1 MLAQQRAAV
10 VYAYGF
16 PTSLRGEG
24 PIAVKFGSTT
34 QQAGETVAAAA
45 ARRIGDQ
52 VGTANAEQPMVLL
65 ALAVPDLMIER
76 LVHSHLK
83 GRGRWL
89 ADAPGKEW
97 FSFPSAAA
105 LADFLDQLREA
116 TLQGDF
122 SQFGSV
128 TELLAMAGTEPAW
141 EALTEAEGLLYF
153 PPGRTD
159 VQIPAYFSA
168 PFMEALAAL
177 YPCFRGW
184 LIDSLRTAGKC
195 ERTHLQVS
203 LDTDG
208 RWNGVLLWKERGG
221 GEAKLCCW
229 WVAPW
234 ARSSGVGSRLMAKA
248 MHMWERLGL
257 QRIHATARDRAIVT
271 ALQRHGFLK
280 EGFGRGEYGAGEHHC
295 ARLMPQGVLT
305 RAELEGL
312 VFPPDAVTQERPAS
326 TAGWDRLA
334 YPATLAE
341 TAAAAA
347 LVPIRPPY
355 LHRLLQNRRAC
366 YFGSPRLQVQPG
378 MRAYL
383 YGTSPL
389 SSVVGEARIG
399 RVERGEALQLFRTNS
414 HLGVLTQQEFQGFYA
429 QAEQAVQL
437 TQLVDL
443 TLYEAPLPLADL
455 VQAHALAAHPQG
467 MQTLKP
473 AQVVALHTVKK
484 AT

>member
-1 MLAQQRAAV
+1 MLTQQRAAV
-10 VYAYGF
+10 VYAYAF
-16 PTSLRGEG
+16 PSSLQGEG

-34 QQAGETVAAAA
+34 QRAGETVGAAA
-45 ARRIGDQ
+45 ARRIGEQ
-52 VGTANAEQPMVLL
+52 VGTANPEQPKVLL
-65 ALAVPDLMIER
+65 SLAVPDLLIER

-83 GRGRWL
+83 GQGRWL

-97 FSFPSAAA
+97 FSFPSERD
-105 LADFLDQLREA
+105 LVVFLDQLREA
-116 TLQGDF
+116 ALQGDF

-141 EALTEAEGLLYF
+141 EALTEAEGVLYF

-177 YPCFRGW
+177 YPGFRGW

-195 ERTHLQVS
+195 EQTHLLVS

-221 GEAKLCCW
+221 SEAKLCCW
-229 WVAPW
+229 WVVPW
-234 ARSSGVGSRLMAKA
+234 SRGSGVGSRLMAKA
-248 MHMWERLGL
+248 LHQWERLGL
-257 QRIHATARDRAIVT
+257 QRVHVTARDEGIVT
-271 ALQRHGFLK
+271 ALRQHGFLR
-280 EGFGRGEYGAGEHHC
+280 EGFGRGEYGAGKHHC
-295 ARLMPQGVLT
+295 ARLMSHGVLPQ
-305 RAELEGL
+305 AELEAL
-312 VFPPDAVTQERPAS
+312 VFPPQAVTQERPCS
-326 TAGWDRLA
+326 PAGWDRLA
-334 YPATLAE
+334 YPAAMAE
-341 TAAAAA
+341 PAAAAA

-355 LHRLLQNRRAC
+355 LHRLLENRRAC

-378 MRAYL
+378 MRAYV
-383 YGTSPL
+383 YAAAPL

-399 RVERGEALQLFRTNS
+399 RVERGEALQLFRSNS
-414 HLGVLTQQEFQGFYA
+414 HLGVLTQQEFQSLYP
-429 QAEQAVQL
+429 QDEQPVQL

-443 TLYEAPLPLADL
+443 TLYEAPLPLAEL
-455 VQAHALAAHPQG
+455 VRAEALAAHPQG

-473 AQVVALHTVKK
+473 AQVVALHAVKR
-484 AT
+484 AL